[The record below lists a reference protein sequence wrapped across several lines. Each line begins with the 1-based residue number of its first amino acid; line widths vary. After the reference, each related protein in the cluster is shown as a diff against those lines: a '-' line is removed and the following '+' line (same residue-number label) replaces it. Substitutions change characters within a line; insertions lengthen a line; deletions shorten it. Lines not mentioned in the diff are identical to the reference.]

1 MKTGDIAAGAGRLQ
15 DSVKSIKLRWE
26 ETKDVWNDVRRA
38 EFDETYMEPIEPQVR
53 MTLEKLRK
61 LATVFHQACQEC
73 KDSNQ

>member
-38 EFDETYMEPIEPQVR
+38 EFDVTYMEPIEPQVR

-61 LATVFHQACQEC
+61 LSGVFHQACQEC